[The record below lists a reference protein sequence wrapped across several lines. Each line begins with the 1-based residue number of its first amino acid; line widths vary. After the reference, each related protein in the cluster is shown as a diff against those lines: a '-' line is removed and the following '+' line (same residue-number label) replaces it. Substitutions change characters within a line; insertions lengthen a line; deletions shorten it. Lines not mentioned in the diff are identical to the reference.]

1 MRSSYPRS
9 EARTR
14 CNIKGEGFSAVFA
27 KFTTKLMEAALN
39 KAYHRVCFGDRQ
51 EVARW
56 EHVRDR
62 VKSQL
67 SQEKFGVAS
76 SSLGQEELAAVL
88 TGARCSVRRS
98 ASLFKV

>member
-1 MRSSYPRS
+1 MWSSYPRS

-27 KFTTKLMEAALN
+27 KLTTKLMEAALN
-39 KAYHRVCFGDRQ
+39 KAYHRVCFWRASGGRSSS
-51 EVARW
+51 RR

-67 SQEKFGVAS
+67 SQEKFAVAS

-88 TGARCSVRRS
+88 MGA
-98 ASLFKV
+98 